1 MPNKTIYIKNADL
14 PIWDKAQKELGESIS
29 SVIIGHL
36 EERLERVD
44 EVRAIDT
51 LLVEINSAHDLD
63 IERHPAWS
71 PIILAADS
79 LNIGYKLHSKRDSPS
94 RVMSLVVQ
102 PLNFDSRG
110 HLNSETRKRITQKV
124 LEFWDGENSER
135 HRYVDATS

>member
-14 PIWDKAQKELGESIS
+14 PIWNNAQKELGESIS
-29 SVIIGHL
+29 SVIINHL
-36 EERLERVD
+36 EERLVRVD
-44 EVRAIDT
+44 EVKAIDM
-51 LLVEINSAHDLD
+51 LLAEINSAHNLD

-79 LNIGYKLHSKRDSPS
+79 LNIGYKLHSKRDIPS

-102 PLNFDSRG
+102 PLNFENRG
-110 HLNSETRKRITQKV
+110 HLNAKTRNLITAKV

-135 HRYVDATS
+135 HRFVDATA

>member
-14 PIWDKAQKELGESIS
+14 PIWNRAQKELGESIS
-29 SVIIGHL
+29 SVIIDHL

-44 EVRAIDT
+44 EVRAIDV
-51 LLVEINSAHDLD
+51 LLAEINSAHEQD

-79 LNIGYKLHSKRDSPS
+79 LNIGYKLHSKRDNPS

-102 PLNFDSRG
+102 PLNFDNRG
-110 HLNSETRKRITQKV
+110 HLNSKARDLITAKV

-135 HRYVDATS
+135 HRFVDATS